1 MDTAS
6 SDLAVLFADVSGST
20 RLYETL
26 GDVRA
31 LATIER
37 CLALVKAACDGNAG
51 RVIKTI
57 GDEAMAVF
65 PTADNAAQAAAEMQ
79 ARVTAEPAI
88 AAERLT
94 IRVGFHFGPALRTDG
109 DVFGDS
115 VNVAARLVGVAHGA
129 QVITSAATVSALSPW
144 LRMRTRELTALTVKG
159 KLRDLSVF
167 ELIWQD
173 SADDLTTLSTRVIAP
188 VAELSVR
195 HGAVE
200 IVLGERRATVTL
212 GRDAQNDIVIAD
224 ANGGWTL
231 QDAIVRADGDATIKT
246 RALDLVRNYTWPPQ
260 VTGRALRN
268 RFVATWHEREGELAV
283 PETQAREF
291 KRYVEARESGDAE
304 NTGIFVGEAA
314 GLINDVRPAGD
325 IVSGIVEDAERLL
338 KLGT

>member
-224 ANGGWTL
+224 RLASRMHAHIERRRDRFALVDHSSNGTFLTL
-231 QDAIVRADGDATIKT
+231 
-246 RALDLVRNYTWPPQ
+246 
-260 VTGRALRN
+260 
-268 RFVATWHEREGELAV
+268 EGE
-283 PETQAREF
+283 PEIQLRREEF
-291 KRYVEARESGDAE
+291 ILRGHGRISFGHAYAKDPTETVLYSC
-304 NTGIFVGEAA
+304 
-314 GLINDVRPAGD
+314 
-325 IVSGIVEDAERLL
+325 S
-338 KLGT
+338 